1 MQVVFVITV
10 VYSLLS
16 VCSSVIAQPPQA
28 QGSSAG
34 EFRKVGAAGAQFLK
48 IGVGARANGM
58 AGAFTAIANDP
69 SALFYNNAGIVDIKG
84 YMGSFSY
91 IQWFGGYSHNF
102 IAGIVPMGENYRAAL
117 SVTSFTS
124 GPIPFATIQDENRLN
139 TTYSITDVAIG
150 GTFAAQLTDQFSFGV
165 TLKYI
170 QNGIGGMSASGI
182 LADVGTMY
190 RFRGVRLG
198 FSISN
203 LGPPLQFSGGDLN
216 FRTDLLRE
224 LQYQQIDASYLV
236 NPFNAPISLKAGL
249 AADLTTEL
257 LGLYDSDPNLAIN
270 QSREHRWLMALEF
283 ETLSDVPEQLAI
295 GTEYTWNDLLSIRAG
310 YRYNQSV
317 FGFSGGIGIRYIGSG
332 FEGMLDYSIHPSST
346 LGIVNRFSLTVR
358 LD

>member
-1 MQVVFVITV
+1 MNRFLTTIV
-10 VYSLLS
+10 VYSL
-16 VCSSVIAQPPQA
+16 VSSGAMVAQQTTP

-58 AGAFTAIANDP
+58 AGAFSAIANDL
-69 SALFYNNAGIVDIKG
+69 SALFYNNAGIVDIGG

-91 IQWFGGYSHNF
+91 TQWFGGYSHNF
-102 IAGIVPMGENYRAAL
+102 IAGVVPIAERYRAAL

-124 GPIPFATIQDENRLN
+124 GPIPLTTVQDENRLN

-150 GTFAAQLTDQFSFGV
+150 GTFAGQLTDQFSFGV
-165 TLKYI
+165 TLKYV

-203 LGPPLQFSGGDLN
+203 LGPQMQFSGGDLN
-216 FRTDLLRE
+216 FRTDLYRE

-249 AADLTTEL
+249 AADLTSEL
-257 LGLYDSDPNLAIN
+257 LGLYESDPNLGIN
-270 QSREHRWLMALEF
+270 QEREHRWLLALDF
-283 ETLSDVPEQLAI
+283 ETLSDVPEQLAV
-295 GTEYTWNDLLSIRAG
+295 GTEYTWRDLLSIRAG

-317 FGFSGGIGIRYIGSG
+317 FGLSGGIGLRYIGSG
-332 FEGMLDYSIHPSST
+332 FEGMLDYSIQPTSA

>member
-1 MQVVFVITV
+1 MKATIILSFV
-10 VYSLLS
+10 LS
-16 VCSSVIAQPPQA
+16 VLVLTVTHAQQA

-48 IGVGARANGM
+48 IAAGARANGM

-69 SALFYNNAGIVDIKG
+69 TALFFNNAGIVDIAG
-84 YMGSFSY
+84 YAGNVTYTS
-91 IQWFGGYSHNF
+91 WFGGYSHNY
-102 IAGIVPMGENYRAAL
+102 IAGIVPLADKYRIGL

-124 GPIPFATIQDENRLN
+124 GPIPFTTVQDENRLN

-170 QNGIGGMSASGI
+170 QNGISGMSASGI

-216 FRTDLLRE
+216 FRTDIYRE

-236 NPFNAPISLKAGL
+236 NPYNAPISLKAGL
-249 AADLTTEL
+249 AADLTSEL
-257 LGLYDSDPNLAIN
+257 LGLYDSDPNLALN
-270 QSREHRWLMALEF
+270 QSREHRWLAALEF
-283 ETLSDVPEQLAI
+283 ETLSDVPEQFAI
-295 GTEYTWNDLLSIRAG
+295 GTEYTWKDLLSLRAG
-310 YRYNQSV
+310 YRFNQSS
-317 FGFSGGIGIRYIGSG
+317 FGLSGGVGLRYIGSG
-332 FEGMLDYSIHPSST
+332 FEGMLDYSLQPTTT
-346 LGIVNRFSLTVR
+346 LGIINRFSITLR